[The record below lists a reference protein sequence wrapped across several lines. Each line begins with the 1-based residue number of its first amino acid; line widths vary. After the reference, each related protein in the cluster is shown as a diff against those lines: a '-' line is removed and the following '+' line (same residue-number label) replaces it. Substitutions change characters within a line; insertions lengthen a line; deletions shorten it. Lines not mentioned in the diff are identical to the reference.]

1 MQNMITLKAEAE
13 MSRREQFNG
22 REHLVIP
29 IIALVEGV
37 LTSGNSSRP
46 ELALSEEFG
55 KSPSGWDG
63 RPVVVN
69 HPEMHGQHVSA
80 NSPKV
85 LESEQIGQLFNTVL
99 VDKKL
104 KTEAW
109 IDLDKVKA
117 LNGEISETVDRLL
130 AGEKVEV
137 STGLF
142 TDTEDHQGIHEGAKF
157 EGIWRNVVP
166 DHLAILTEGSVGA
179 CSVADGCGAN
189 RINAAHPDSSKN
201 NVASGSQTL
210 DDELREKMSL
220 FEKIKSFIGITTN
233 EEMSHNTVLNAIEA
247 ALSQEDGFSFV
258 IDVFKDHFIEQG
270 DGGLVR
276 RNFKITK
283 DHKVKLGEERV
294 AVRPEIGFVE
304 LKTNEEEL
312 MDKETIVAELIANEA
327 TRFEE
332 SDTEFLMTLDE
343 DQIAKFQPVEVAAL
357 TSNTSVVGNAAVV
370 VPLVVT
376 NVEKPEETPQ
386 TTEEYI
392 SAAPAEVQA
401 VLRASMATHGAHKA
415 EMVSSIKA
423 NSRNKFS
430 DESLETMSF
439 DLLENLTALAVTDDF
454 SGRGGPRLTTAED
467 PNAIPAPPQVFDL
480 SKAS

>member
-1 MQNMITLKAEAE
+1 MITLKAEAE

-22 REHLVIP
+22 KEHLVIP

-37 LTSGNSSRP
+37 LTSANSSRP

-55 KSPSGWDG
+55 KAPAGWDG

-69 HPEMHGQHVSA
+69 HPEMHGHHVSA

-85 LESEQIGQLFNTVL
+85 LESEQIGHLFNTVL

-109 IDLDKVKA
+109 IDLDKVKT
-117 LNGEISETVDRLL
+117 LNGEISATVDRLL
-130 AGEKVEV
+130 AGEKVEI

-142 TDTEDHQGIHEGAKF
+142 TDTENHEGVHEGDKF

-166 DHLAILTEGSVGA
+166 DHLAILTEGTIGA

-189 RINAAHPDSSKN
+189 RINAAGKSQDKN
-201 NVASGSQTL
+201 NVASTNQTL
-210 DDELREKMSL
+210 DDEMHEKKSL
-220 FEKIKSFIGITTN
+220 FDKIKSFVGIKTN
-233 EEMSHNTVLNAIEA
+233 EELSHNTVLNAIEA
-247 ALSQEDGFSFV
+247 ALSQEEGFSFV
-258 IDVFKDHFIEQG
+258 VDVFKAHFIEQS
-270 DGGLVR
+270 DGGLFK

-283 DHKVKLGEERV
+283 GNKVQLGEERV
-294 AVRPEIGFVE
+294 SVRPEIGFVE

-312 MDKETIVAELIANEA
+312 MDKKDIVAELIANEA

-332 SDTEFLMTLDE
+332 SDTEFLTDLDE
-343 DQIAKFQPVEVAAL
+343 DQLEKFQPITVKPVEKPL
-357 TSNTSVVGNAAVV
+357 EISSNAVPVV

-376 NVEKPEETPQ
+376 NVEKPETTPQ

-392 SAAPAEVQA
+392 SAAPPAVQA
-401 VLRASMATHGAHKA
+401 VLRASMATQEAQKV
-415 EMVSSIKA
+415 EMITAIKT

-430 DESLETMSF
+430 DENLEAMPLST
-439 DLLENLTALAVTDDF
+439 LENLAALAVTEDY
-454 SGRGGPRLTTAED
+454 STRGGPRLTNLED
-467 PNAIPAPPQVFDL
+467 PNAIPAPVQVFDL
-480 SKAS
+480 SRAS